1 MSFHVI
7 GIPDRWLS
15 PQDLG
20 LIIQYTTHIVFM
32 VLKWIMCMN
41 HVKGCNPWGERESD
55 WPAKLRSPE
64 AGACCFWPRH
74 AKAVHPRPL
83 AACSLVSSMG
93 LQHWPHFIHCE
104 TLADCCHA
112 VASVLAATAA
122 MAATLWA
129 HQLTWPLV
137 GSEVDPS
144 SGPSADLSCRAS
156 QKAAAQTQAKL
167 HGLNS
172 TSTFRNEVAQCQD
185 DSAIGRTMFGWSF
198 PDDWKPP
205 RLNKD
210 PSTMLKSTNE
220 MGVAWSHHHYVGVC
234 YRQVLL
240 MFLLTT
246 TPKMFLH
253 REPVRGWNQQKRS
266 KIYLNLR
273 FAWTPPTYCTHL
285 LRTVIANSDVECIL
299 RAKKQSSYTWQD
311 WLEEHTRVE

>member
-1 MSFHVI
+1 MS
-7 GIPDRWLS
+7 S
-15 PQDLG
+15 
-20 LIIQYTTHIVFM
+20 
-32 VLKWIMCMN
+32 
-41 HVKGCNPWGERESD
+41 KGCNSWGERESD
-55 WPAKLRSPE
+55 WRAKLRSPE
-64 AGACCFWPRH
+64 AGACCLLATSRQSCTSQAQCRLGIFC
-74 AKAVHPRPL
+74 AVCCVLP
-83 AACSLVSSMG
+83 G
-93 LQHWPHFIHCE
+93 LGH
-104 TLADCCHA
+104 DCCHA
-112 VASVLAATAA
+112 VASILAATAA

-129 HQLTWPLV
+129 HQLAWPLV
-137 GSEVDPS
+137 GSEVDTS

-185 DSAIGRTMFGWSF
+185 DSVIGRTMFGWLF

-220 MGVAWSHHHYVGVC
+220 MGVVWSHHHYVGVC

-253 REPVRGWNQQKRS
+253 REPVRRWNQQKIQRFTLARS
-266 KIYLNLR
+266 KWLSTESEICLDTTYLHTCSEQSL
-273 FAWTPPTYCTHL
+273 P
-285 LRTVIANSDVECIL
+285 IL
-299 RAKKQSSYTWQD
+299 MWNASYVQKTIRLYLTGLSWRADSSKSQNGTSP
-311 WLEEHTRVE
+311 